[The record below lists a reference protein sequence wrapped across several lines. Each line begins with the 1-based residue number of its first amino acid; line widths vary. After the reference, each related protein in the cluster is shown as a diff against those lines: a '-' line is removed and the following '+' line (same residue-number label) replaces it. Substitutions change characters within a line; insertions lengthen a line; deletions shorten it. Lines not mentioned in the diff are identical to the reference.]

1 MEKLHIAL
9 VGAQTMPIYIGIL
22 ESDADKFILI
32 HSTQTKSNA
41 EIIARYINR
50 DNTVL
55 FELPAWDF
63 PKMKDRI
70 DGLLAEYKDWSI
82 EANISGGSKPWGF
95 MFSMLAFEYSNMS
108 LFFVDQSCMIH
119 NISDLTSRM
128 AKPLDGGIRQILE
141 FNQILESN
149 QASSVTHVDL
159 TSYGEKDVSILTEIK
174 RCRKK
179 YSKIFNN
186 LTIPKRGIQKRYQNN
201 KLDTIVDDQSQSEIS
216 WDIRGPEQKVKL
228 TFINRFGNTD
238 VVTFQSPHA
247 FDMVVSSGWFE
258 YEIAK
263 CLELW
268 TEAKDIWLNSVFP
281 YRNNTPKNEIDII
294 VNVGY
299 KLLFVECKTK
309 IFDYTDID
317 KFRSAVKN
325 YGGLSS
331 KAIFI
336 SLESMDAK
344 TIEKCET
351 NGIDY
356 FSLDGKPAVEMK
368 KALFAKL
375 NTIMGVSNTK

>member
-22 ESDADKFILI
+22 ESDAYKFILI
-32 HSTQTKSNA
+32 HSAQTKSNA

-179 YSKIFNN
+179 YPKIFNN

-201 KLDTIVDDQSQSEIS
+201 KLDTIVEDQSQSEIS

-228 TFINRFGNTD
+228 TFINRLGNTD

>member
-1 MEKLHIAL
+1 
-9 VGAQTMPIYIGIL
+9 
-22 ESDADKFILI
+22 
-32 HSTQTKSNA
+32 
-41 EIIARYINR
+41 
-50 DNTVL
+50 
-55 FELPAWDF
+55 
-63 PKMKDRI
+63 
-70 DGLLAEYKDWSI
+70 
-82 EANISGGSKPWGF
+82 
-95 MFSMLAFEYSNMS
+95 
-108 LFFVDQSCMIH
+108 MIH

-179 YSKIFNN
+179 YPKIFNN

-228 TFINRFGNTD
+228 TFINRLGNTD

>member
-1 MEKLHIAL
+1 MGKLHIAL

-179 YSKIFNN
+179 YPKIFNN

-228 TFINRFGNTD
+228 TFINRLGNTD

>member
-179 YSKIFNN
+179 YPKIFNN

-228 TFINRFGNTD
+228 TFINRLGNTD

-336 SLESMDAK
+336 SHESMDAK

>member
-179 YSKIFNN
+179 YPKIFNN

-228 TFINRFGNTD
+228 TFINRLGNTD

-258 YEIAK
+258 YEVAK

>member
-179 YSKIFNN
+179 YPKIFNN

-228 TFINRFGNTD
+228 TFINRLGNTD

-247 FDMVVSSGWFE
+247 FDMVASSGWFE

>member
-179 YSKIFNN
+179 YPKIFNN

-216 WDIRGPEQKVKL
+216 WDIRGPEQKVNL
-228 TFINRFGNTD
+228 TFFNRLGYTD
-238 VVTFQSPHA
+238 VVTFQSPHD

>member
-9 VGAQTMPIYIGIL
+9 VGARTMPIYIGIL

-179 YSKIFNN
+179 YPKIFNN

>member
-179 YSKIFNN
+179 YPKIFNN

-228 TFINRFGNTD
+228 TFINRLGNTD
-238 VVTFQSPHA
+238 VVTFQSPHD

>member
-32 HSTQTKSNA
+32 HSAQTKSNA

-55 FELPAWDF
+55 FELPAWNF

-70 DGLLAEYKDWSI
+70 DGLLAEYIDWSI

-159 TSYGEKDVSILTEIK
+159 KSYGEKDVSILTEIK

-179 YSKIFNN
+179 YPKIFNN
-186 LTIPKRGIQKRYQNN
+186 LTIPKKGIQNRYQNN

-228 TFINRFGNTD
+228 TFINRLGNTD

-336 SLESMDAK
+336 SLESMNDK

>member
-9 VGAQTMPIYIGIL
+9 VGAQTMPIYIGIR

-32 HSTQTKSNA
+32 HSAETKSIA
-41 EIIARYINR
+41 EIIARYIDR
-50 DNTVL
+50 DNTIL

-70 DGLLAEYKDWSI
+70 DGLLAEYKDWRI

-95 MFSMLAFEYSNMS
+95 MFSMLAFEYSNLS

-149 QASSVTHVDL
+149 QASSVKHVDL
-159 TSYGEKDVSILTEIK
+159 KSYDEKDISILPEIK

-179 YSKIFNN
+179 YQKIFND
-186 LTIPKRGIQKRYQNN
+186 LTIPKKDNKNRYQNN
-201 KLDTIVDDQSQSEIS
+201 KLDTIVDNQSQSEIS

-228 TFINRFGNTD
+228 TFINRLGNSET
-238 VVTFQSPHA
+238 VAFQSPHA

-258 YEIAK
+258 YEVAK
-263 CLELW
+263 CLDSW
-268 TEAKDIWLNSVFP
+268 PEAKDIWLNSVFP

-309 IFDYTDID
+309 IFDKTDID

-331 KAIFI
+331 KAMFI
-336 SLESMDAK
+336 SLESMDAQ

-351 NGIDY
+351 NGIEY
-356 FSLDGKPAVEMK
+356 FSLDGKPAVEK
-368 KALFAKL
+368 KKTLFAKL

>member
-1 MEKLHIAL
+1 MKKLHIAL

-22 ESDADKFILI
+22 ESYADKFILI

-70 DGLLAEYKDWSI
+70 DGLLAEYKDWRI

-174 RCRKK
+174 RYRKK
-179 YSKIFNN
+179 YPKIFNN
-186 LTIPKRGIQKRYQNN
+186 LTIPRRGIQKRYQNN
-201 KLDTIVDDQSQSEIS
+201 KMDTIVDDQSQSEIS

-228 TFINRFGNTD
+228 TFINRLGNTD

>member
-128 AKPLDGGIRQILE
+128 AKLLDGGIRQILE

-179 YSKIFNN
+179 YPKIFNN
-186 LTIPKRGIQKRYQNN
+186 LTIPKRGIQKRYQNS

-228 TFINRFGNTD
+228 TFINRLGNTD

>member
-1 MEKLHIAL
+1 MKTLHIAL

-179 YSKIFNN
+179 YPKIFNN

-228 TFINRFGNTD
+228 TFINRLGNTD

>member
-179 YSKIFNN
+179 YPKIFNN

-228 TFINRFGNTD
+228 TFINRLVNTD

>member
-1 MEKLHIAL
+1 MKKLHITL

-22 ESDADKFILI
+22 ESYADKFILI

-174 RCRKK
+174 WCRKK
-179 YSKIFNN
+179 YPKIFNN

-216 WDIRGPEQKVKL
+216 WDIRGPEQKVEL
-228 TFINRFGNTD
+228 TFINRLGNTD

>member
-179 YSKIFNN
+179 YPKIFNN

-216 WDIRGPEQKVKL
+216 WDIRGAEQKVKL
-228 TFINRFGNTD
+228 TVINRLGNTD

>member
-1 MEKLHIAL
+1 MKKLHIAL

-179 YSKIFNN
+179 YPKIFNN

-228 TFINRFGNTD
+228 TFINRLGNTD

>member
-22 ESDADKFILI
+22 ESDAYKFILI
-32 HSTQTKSNA
+32 HSAQTKSNA

-179 YSKIFNN
+179 YPKIFNN

-201 KLDTIVDDQSQSEIS
+201 KFDTIVEDQSQSEIS

-228 TFINRFGNTD
+228 TFINRLGNTD

>member
-179 YSKIFNN
+179 YPKIFNN

-228 TFINRFGNTD
+228 TFINRLGNTD

-258 YEIAK
+258 YEIAR

>member
-159 TSYGEKDVSILTEIK
+159 TSYGEKDVSILTEIR

-179 YSKIFNN
+179 YPKIFNN

-228 TFINRFGNTD
+228 TFINRLGNTD

>member
-9 VGAQTMPIYIGIL
+9 VGAQTMPIYIGVR

-50 DNTVL
+50 DNTIL

-70 DGLLAEYKDWSI
+70 DGLLAEYQGWSI

-95 MFSMLAFEYSNMS
+95 MFSMLAFEYPNLS

-119 NISDLTSRM
+119 NISNLTSRM
-128 AKPLDGGIRQILE
+128 AKPLEGGISQILE

-149 QASSVTHVDL
+149 QASSIKHVDL
-159 TSYGEKDVSILTEIK
+159 TSYGEKDVSILPEIR
-174 RCRKK
+174 RCRKQ
-179 YSKIFNN
+179 YHNVFNY
-186 LTIPKRGIQKRYQNN
+186 LTIPTKNIQKRYQNN
-201 KLDTIVDDQSQSEIS
+201 KLDTIIDDQSQSEIS
-216 WDIRGPEQKVKL
+216 WDIRGPEQIVKL
-228 TFINRFGNTD
+228 TFIDRFGNSD
-238 VVTFQSPHA
+238 VVTLQSPHA

-258 YEIAK
+258 YEVAK

-268 TEAKDIWLNSVFP
+268 PEAKDIWLNTVFP
-281 YRNNTPKNEIDII
+281 YRNNTSKNEIDII

-309 IFDYTDID
+309 IFHDTDID

-336 SLESMDAK
+336 SLEPMSPN

-351 NGIDY
+351 NGVEY
-356 FSLDGKPAVEMK
+356 FSLERRPAVERK

-375 NTIMGVSNTK
+375 NSIMGVSNTK

>member
-1 MEKLHIAL
+1 MKKLHIAL

-22 ESDADKFILI
+22 ESYADKFILI

-55 FELPAWDF
+55 FELPAWNF

-70 DGLLAEYKDWSI
+70 DGLLAEYKDWRI

-159 TSYGEKDVSILTEIK
+159 TSYGEKDVSILTEIT
-174 RCRKK
+174 RYRKK
-179 YSKIFNN
+179 YPKIFNN

-201 KLDTIVDDQSQSEIS
+201 KMDTIVDDQSQSEIS

-228 TFINRFGNTD
+228 TFINRLGNTD

>member
-179 YSKIFNN
+179 YPKIFNN

-201 KLDTIVDDQSQSEIS
+201 KLDTVVDDQSQSEIS

-228 TFINRFGNTD
+228 TFINRLGNTD

>member
-228 TFINRFGNTD
+228 TFINRLGNTD

>member
-9 VGAQTMPIYIGIL
+9 VGAQTMPIYIGLL

-179 YSKIFNN
+179 YPKIFNN

-216 WDIRGPEQKVKL
+216 WDIRGPEQKVEL
-228 TFINRFGNTD
+228 TFINRLGNTD
-238 VVTFQSPHA
+238 VVKFQSPHA

>member
-179 YSKIFNN
+179 YPKIFNN

-228 TFINRFGNTD
+228 TFINRLGNTD

>member
-174 RCRKK
+174 RCRK
-179 YSKIFNN
+179 N
-186 LTIPKRGIQKRYQNN
+186 TR
-201 KLDTIVDDQSQSEIS
+201 
-216 WDIRGPEQKVKL
+216 
-228 TFINRFGNTD
+228 RF
-238 VVTFQSPHA
+238 
-247 FDMVVSSGWFE
+247 
-258 YEIAK
+258 
-263 CLELW
+263 L
-268 TEAKDIWLNSVFP
+268 
-281 YRNNTPKNEIDII
+281 II
-294 VNVGY
+294 
-299 KLLFVECKTK
+299 
-309 IFDYTDID
+309 
-317 KFRSAVKN
+317 
-325 YGGLSS
+325 
-331 KAIFI
+331 
-336 SLESMDAK
+336 
-344 TIEKCET
+344 
-351 NGIDY
+351 
-356 FSLDGKPAVEMK
+356 
-368 KALFAKL
+368 
-375 NTIMGVSNTK
+375 

>member
-1 MEKLHIAL
+1 MKKLHIAL

-22 ESDADKFILI
+22 ESYADKFILI

-70 DGLLAEYKDWSI
+70 DGLLAEYKDWRI

-174 RCRKK
+174 RYRKK
-179 YSKIFNN
+179 YPKIFNN

-201 KLDTIVDDQSQSEIS
+201 KMDTIVDDQSQSEIS

-228 TFINRFGNTD
+228 TFINRLGNTD

-375 NTIMGVSNTK
+375 NTIMGFSNTK

>member
-1 MEKLHIAL
+1 MKKLHIAL

-22 ESDADKFILI
+22 ESYADKFILI

-70 DGLLAEYKDWSI
+70 DGLLAEYKDWRI

-174 RCRKK
+174 RYRKK
-179 YSKIFNN
+179 YPKIFNN

-201 KLDTIVDDQSQSEIS
+201 KMDTIVDDQSQSEIS

-228 TFINRFGNTD
+228 TFINRLGNTD

>member
-9 VGAQTMPIYIGIL
+9 VGAQTMPIYIGLL

-70 DGLLAEYKDWSI
+70 DGLLAEFKDWSI

-179 YSKIFNN
+179 YPKIFNN

-216 WDIRGPEQKVKL
+216 WDIRGPEQKVEL
-228 TFINRFGNTD
+228 TFINRLGNTD
-238 VVTFQSPHA
+238 VVKFQSPHA

>member
-1 MEKLHIAL
+1 MKKLHITL

-22 ESDADKFILI
+22 ESYADKFILI

-179 YSKIFNN
+179 YPKIFNN

-216 WDIRGPEQKVKL
+216 WDIRGPEQKVEL
-228 TFINRFGNTD
+228 TFINRLGNTD

>member
-1 MEKLHIAL
+1 MKKLHIAL

-22 ESDADKFILI
+22 ESYADKFILI

-70 DGLLAEYKDWSI
+70 DGLLAEYKDWRI

-159 TSYGEKDVSILTEIK
+159 TSYGEKDVSILTEIT
-174 RCRKK
+174 RYRKK
-179 YSKIFNN
+179 YPKIFNN

-201 KLDTIVDDQSQSEIS
+201 KMDTIVDDQSQSEIS

-228 TFINRFGNTD
+228 TFINRLGNTD

>member
-9 VGAQTMPIYIGIL
+9 VGAQTMPIYIGIR

-32 HSTQTKSNA
+32 HSAETKSIA

-179 YSKIFNN
+179 YPKIFNN

-228 TFINRFGNTD
+228 TFINRLGNTD

-268 TEAKDIWLNSVFP
+268 MEAKDIWLNSVFP

>member
-108 LFFVDQSCMIH
+108 LFFVDQNCMIH

-179 YSKIFNN
+179 YPKIFNN

-228 TFINRFGNTD
+228 TFINRLGNTD

>member
-1 MEKLHIAL
+1 MKKLHIAL

-22 ESDADKFILI
+22 ESYADKFILI

-70 DGLLAEYKDWSI
+70 DGLLAEYKDWRI

-95 MFSMLAFEYSNMS
+95 MFSMLAFEYANMS

-174 RCRKK
+174 RYRKK
-179 YSKIFNN
+179 YPKIFNN

-201 KLDTIVDDQSQSEIS
+201 KMDTIVDDQSQSEIS

-228 TFINRFGNTD
+228 TFINRLGNTD

>member
-1 MEKLHIAL
+1 MKKLHIAL

-22 ESDADKFILI
+22 ESYADKFILI

-70 DGLLAEYKDWSI
+70 DGLLVEYKDWRI

-174 RCRKK
+174 RYRKK
-179 YSKIFNN
+179 YPKIFNN

-201 KLDTIVDDQSQSEIS
+201 KMDTIVDDQSQSEIS

-228 TFINRFGNTD
+228 TFINRLGNTD